1 MRKFLLS
8 IAVALVASVQGLA
21 IPALPTPFAVTQPD
35 GSQLTVRLHGDEY
48 YNYYTTLDGYTVVK
62 NDAGYYVYAQKNGG
76 VLAPTAVVAR
86 PQAERSAADQALLS
100 TLGKNL
106 IDDTRSSA
114 SRKARAQ
121 RDRAMKASAFDYSKF
136 RGLVVLVQFNDCKF
150 SRSDAAD
157 FYEKMINQ
165 ENYTGYTNEDG
176 SRSTYGAFTGSVR
189 DYFRDNSMGKFN
201 PHFDVVGPVTVNLSV
216 DSPQGTQ
223 NMSPLLAQSL
233 KQLKGKVNFA
243 DYDTDDDGYVDMVYF
258 IFAGVGSNTGEA
270 PNHVWPHASYY
281 SYPIGGKTIGRYAC
295 SCEFYS
301 ARQGI
306 LDGIGTICHEFSHVL
321 GLEDLYDTD
330 YSGSGG
336 ESVTPGTWEIMS
348 GGSYNNYAR
357 TPAGYSAYDRYSLGF
372 CTPKVVNAPGTYTLP
387 AFNSGNEALIL
398 KTPTANE
405 FFIMENRQLE
415 GWDAYCPGHGM
426 LINHV
431 DSTNVSVWTSNQV
444 NCKPEHNYY
453 KFMPAGGASQ
463 SSASDPFPGTGAV
476 TMITNATEPN
486 LLSWAQESCPYI
498 ITNIAEEDGNITLK
512 IANDAVIGDV
522 EDFEDMAATTATSLA
537 DVQGKY
543 ATWSFTKCNVTAPGS
558 GKASGE
564 HSVAMK
570 LPSAITS
577 GDTYYDAYQVSFKVF
592 NPLSMTV
599 KYTLS
604 TSTDGGATWTNAASA
619 TGETT
624 QTVSGNGTH
633 MLYWVVNTKQDTPTR
648 YRVILTTGSKTSAVY
663 LDDFTLYY
671 TGKRAGSATG
681 DINGDGVVNVTDVT
695 ALINVILGSASYDAS
710 LCDINGDGTIN
721 VTDVTALLNLILAAE

>member
-1 MRKFLLS
+1 MKKFLLS
-8 IAVALVASVQGLA
+8 IAVALAASIQGLA

-35 GSQLTVRLHGDEY
+35 GTQLTVRLHGDEY

-62 NDAGYYVYAQKNGG
+62 NDAGYYVYAQKSGG
-76 VLAPTAVVAR
+76 MLAPTAVVAR
-86 PQAERSAADQALLS
+86 QQAERSAADQALLA

-106 IDDTRSSA
+106 IDDSRTTA

-121 RDRAMKASAFDYSKF
+121 RDRAMKASRFDYSKF

-157 FYEKMINQ
+157 FYDKMINQ

-176 SRSTYGAFTGSVR
+176 SVSSYGSFTGSVR
-189 DYFRDNSMGKFN
+189 DYFRTNSMGNFN
-201 PHFDVVGPVTVNLSV
+201 PHFDVVGPVTVDLSV
-216 DSPQGTQ
+216 DSPRGSQ

-233 KQLKGKVNFA
+233 KQLRGKVTFS

-301 ARQGI
+301 ARNGI

-336 ESVTPGTWEIMS
+336 ESVTPGTWEVMS

-357 TPAGYSAYDRYSLGF
+357 TPAGYSAYDRYALGF

-387 AFNSGNEALIL
+387 PFNSGNEALIL
-398 KTPTANE
+398 RTPTANE
-405 FFIMENRQLE
+405 YFIMENRQQE
-415 GWDAYCPGHGM
+415 GWDAYCEGHGM
-426 LINHV
+426 LVYHV
-431 DSTNVSVWTSNQV
+431 DSTDASVWTSNQV
-444 NCKPEHNYY
+444 NCSPKHNYY

-476 TMITNATEPN
+476 SMITNATEPN
-486 LLSWAQESCPYI
+486 LLSWAQDNCPYI
-498 ITNIAEEDGNITLK
+498 ITSIAEDEGNITLK
-512 IANDAVIGDV
+512 VKKDAVIGDV
-522 EDFEDMAATTATSLA
+522 EDFEGMAATTATGLT

-558 GKASGE
+558 DKASGE

-592 NPLSMTV
+592 NPLSMAV

-624 QTVSGNGTH
+624 QTVSSNGTH
-633 MLYWVVNTKQDTPTR
+633 VLYWVVNTKQDTPTR
-648 YRVILTTGSKTSAVY
+648 YRAIMTTGSKTSAAY

-671 TGKRAGSATG
+671 TGKRGGEAKG
-681 DINGDGVVNVTDVT
+681 DINGDGTVNVTDVT

-721 VTDVTALLNLILAAE
+721 VTDVTALLNIILAAD

>member
-86 PQAERSAADQALLS
+86 PQAERSAADLALLS

-189 DYFRDNSMGKFN
+189 DYFSDNSMGKFN
-201 PHFDVVGPVTVNLSV
+201 PRFDVVGPVTVNLSV
-216 DSPQGTQ
+216 DSPRGSE

-243 DYDTDDDGYVDMVYF
+243 DYDTDNDGYVDMVYF

-301 ARQGI
+301 VRQGI

-321 GLEDLYDTD
+321 GLADLYDTD

-348 GGSYNNYAR
+348 GGA
-357 TPAGYSAYDRYSLGF
+357 T
-372 CTPKVVNAPGTYTLP
+372 TT
-387 AFNSGNEALIL
+387 
-398 KTPTANE
+398 
-405 FFIMENRQLE
+405 
-415 GWDAYCPGHGM
+415 
-426 LINHV
+426 
-431 DSTNVSVWTSNQV
+431 
-444 NCKPEHNYY
+444 
-453 KFMPAGGASQ
+453 MPALQ
-463 SSASDPFPGTGAV
+463 P
-476 TMITNATEPN
+476 ATRP
-486 LLSWAQESCPYI
+486 
-498 ITNIAEEDGNITLK
+498 
-512 IANDAVIGDV
+512 
-522 EDFEDMAATTATSLA
+522 TTAIR
-537 DVQGKY
+537 
-543 ATWSFTKCNVTAPGS
+543 W
-558 GKASGE
+558 ASA
-564 HSVAMK
+564 H
-570 LPSAITS
+570 PR
-577 GDTYYDAYQVSFKVF
+577 
-592 NPLSMTV
+592 
-599 KYTLS
+599 LS
-604 TSTDGGATWTNAASA
+604 TPRAPIRCRPSTRATRPSFSRHPRPMSSSSWRTASSRAGTPIARA
-619 TGETT
+619 TACSSTT
-624 QTVSGNGTH
+624 S
-633 MLYWVVNTKQDTPTR
+633 TR
-648 YRVILTTGSKTSAVY
+648 PTSAC
-663 LDDFTLYY
+663 
-671 TGKRAGSATG
+671 GPATR
-681 DINGDGVVNVTDVT
+681 
-695 ALINVILGSASYDAS
+695 
-710 LCDINGDGTIN
+710 
-721 VTDVTALLNLILAAE
+721 

>member
-86 PQAERSAADQALLS
+86 PQAERSAADLALLS

-201 PHFDVVGPVTVNLSV
+201 PRFDVVGPVTVNLSV
-216 DSPQGTQ
+216 DSPRGSEK
-223 NMSPLLAQSL
+223 MSPLLAQSL

-243 DYDTDDDGYVDMVYF
+243 DYDTDNDGYVDMVYF

-330 YSGSGG
+330 YSANGG
-336 ESVTPGTWEIMS
+336 ESVTQGTWEIMS
-348 GGSYNNYAR
+348 GGA
-357 TPAGYSAYDRYSLGF
+357 T
-372 CTPKVVNAPGTYTLP
+372 TT
-387 AFNSGNEALIL
+387 
-398 KTPTANE
+398 
-405 FFIMENRQLE
+405 
-415 GWDAYCPGHGM
+415 
-426 LINHV
+426 
-431 DSTNVSVWTSNQV
+431 
-444 NCKPEHNYY
+444 
-453 KFMPAGGASQ
+453 MPA
-463 SSASDPFPGTGAV
+463 PRP
-476 TMITNATEPN
+476 ATRP
-486 LLSWAQESCPYI
+486 
-498 ITNIAEEDGNITLK
+498 
-512 IANDAVIGDV
+512 
-522 EDFEDMAATTATSLA
+522 TTAIR
-537 DVQGKY
+537 
-543 ATWSFTKCNVTAPGS
+543 W
-558 GKASGE
+558 ASA
-564 HSVAMK
+564 H
-570 LPSAITS
+570 PR
-577 GDTYYDAYQVSFKVF
+577 
-592 NPLSMTV
+592 
-599 KYTLS
+599 LS
-604 TSTDGGATWTNAASA
+604 TPRAPIRCRHSTRATRPSSSRHPRPMSSSSWRTASSRAGTPIARA
-619 TGETT
+619 TACSSTT
-624 QTVSGNGTH
+624 S
-633 MLYWVVNTKQDTPTR
+633 TR
-648 YRVILTTGSKTSAVY
+648 PTSAC
-663 LDDFTLYY
+663 
-671 TGKRAGSATG
+671 GPATR
-681 DINGDGVVNVTDVT
+681 
-695 ALINVILGSASYDAS
+695 
-710 LCDINGDGTIN
+710 
-721 VTDVTALLNLILAAE
+721 

>member
-216 DSPQGTQ
+216 DSPRGTE

-301 ARQGI
+301 AREGI

-321 GLEDLYDTD
+321 GLDDHYDVDYATSGYSSHPNHWDL
-330 YSGSGG
+330 
-336 ESVTPGTWEIMS
+336 MAA
-348 GGSYNNYAR
+348 GSYNGESR
-357 TPAGYSAYDRYSLGF
+357 TPAGYNLYERWALGWS
-372 CTPKVVNAPGTYTLP
+372 TPQVVESRGVRKVYPLQESNAGYRI
-387 AFNSGNEALIL
+387 NSQLTDEYFLI
-398 KTPTANE
+398 
-405 FFIMENRQLE
+405 ENRQATR
-415 GWDAYCPGHGM
+415 WDAALPGNG
-426 LINHV
+426 LLVWRV
-431 DSTNVSVWTSNQV
+431 DSTSATAWTSNKV
-444 NCKPEHNYY
+444 NNNPDHNY
-453 KFMPAGGASQ
+453 F
-463 SSASDPFPGTGAV
+463 
-476 TMITNATEPN
+476 
-486 LLSWAQESCPYI
+486 
-498 ITNIAEEDGNITLK
+498 
-512 IANDAVIGDV
+512 
-522 EDFEDMAATTATSLA
+522 
-537 DVQGKY
+537 
-543 ATWSFTKCNVTAPGS
+543 
-558 GKASGE
+558 
-564 HSVAMK
+564 
-570 LPSAITS
+570 
-577 GDTYYDAYQVSFKVF
+577 
-592 NPLSMTV
+592 
-599 KYTLS
+599 
-604 TSTDGGATWTNAASA
+604 
-619 TGETT
+619 
-624 QTVSGNGTH
+624 
-633 MLYWVVNTKQDTPTR
+633 
-648 YRVILTTGSKTSAVY
+648 
-663 LDDFTLYY
+663 
-671 TGKRAGSATG
+671 
-681 DINGDGVVNVTDVT
+681 
-695 ALINVILGSASYDAS
+695 
-710 LCDINGDGTIN
+710 
-721 VTDVTALLNLILAAE
+721 

>member
-1 MRKFLLS
+1 MKNLFTLLLL
-8 IAVALVASVQGLA
+8 AVSVLTARA
-21 IPALPTPFAVTQPD
+21 IPAFPYPQTITQPD
-35 GSQLTVRLHGDEY
+35 GSSVTIVMHGDENF
-48 YNYYTTLDGYTVVK
+48 NYATTIDGYTVTWNQEGCVVYAK
-62 NDAGYYVYAQKNGG
+62 IENNEIKPTGIVAHDAGSR
-76 VLAPTAVVAR
+76 TASDK
-86 PQAERSAADQALLS
+86 EYLRSVGKTALPATGSIEAA
-100 TLGKNL
+100 
-106 IDDTRSSA
+106 IA
-114 SRKARAQ
+114 SRKAPRHKLSTW
-121 RDRAMKASAFDYSKF
+121 DISKF
-136 RGLVVLVQFNDCKF
+136 HGLVVLVQFKDRPFLYSNTRELF
-150 SRSDAAD
+150 NN
-157 FYEKMINQ
+157 MINGDG
-165 ENYTGYTNEDG
+165 YTGYYD
-176 SRSTYGAFTGSVR
+176 SIHSKQVDCTGSVH
-189 DYFRDNSMGKFN
+189 DYFNENSKGNFA
-201 PHFDVVGPVTVNLSV
+201 PYFDVVGPVVVDYAQTSPQQANYASSIFTAALKQV
-216 DSPQGTQ
+216 DSTVDY
-223 NMSPLLAQSL
+223 S
-233 KQLKGKVNFA
+233 K
-243 DYDTDDDGYVDMVYF
+243 YDTNGDGVVDMVYF
-258 IFAGVGSNTGEA
+258 IVSGGGSHAGNNSRYL
-270 PNHVWPHASYY
+270 WPHASIF
-281 SYPIGGKTIGRYAC
+281 SGLRLDGVSFGRYAC
-295 SCEFYS
+295 STELYGLES
-301 ARQGI
+301 QKQ

-336 ESVTPGTWEIMS
+336 ESVTQGTWEIMS
-348 GGSYNNYAR
+348 GGGYNNYAR

-522 EDFEDMAATTATSLA
+522 EDFEEMAATTATNLA

-624 QTVSGNGTH
+624 QAVSGNGTH
-633 MLYWVVNTKQDTPTR
+633 VLYWVVNTKQDTPTR
-648 YRVILTTGSKTSAVY
+648 YRVILSTGSKTSAVY

-671 TGKRAGSATG
+671 RSATG

>member
-1 MRKFLLS
+1 
-8 IAVALVASVQGLA
+8 
-21 IPALPTPFAVTQPD
+21 
-35 GSQLTVRLHGDEY
+35 
-48 YNYYTTLDGYTVVK
+48 
-62 NDAGYYVYAQKNGG
+62 
-76 VLAPTAVVAR
+76 
-86 PQAERSAADQALLS
+86 
-100 TLGKNL
+100 
-106 IDDTRSSA
+106 
-114 SRKARAQ
+114 
-121 RDRAMKASAFDYSKF
+121 
-136 RGLVVLVQFNDCKF
+136 
-150 SRSDAAD
+150 
-157 FYEKMINQ
+157 
-165 ENYTGYTNEDG
+165 
-176 SRSTYGAFTGSVR
+176 
-189 DYFRDNSMGKFN
+189 
-201 PHFDVVGPVTVNLSV
+201 
-216 DSPQGTQ
+216 
-223 NMSPLLAQSL
+223 
-233 KQLKGKVNFA
+233 
-243 DYDTDDDGYVDMVYF
+243 
-258 IFAGVGSNTGEA
+258 
-270 PNHVWPHASYY
+270 
-281 SYPIGGKTIGRYAC
+281 
-295 SCEFYS
+295 
-301 ARQGI
+301 
-306 LDGIGTICHEFSHVL
+306 
-321 GLEDLYDTD
+321 
-330 YSGSGG
+330 
-336 ESVTPGTWEIMS
+336 
-348 GGSYNNYAR
+348 
-357 TPAGYSAYDRYSLGF
+357 
-372 CTPKVVNAPGTYTLP
+372 
-387 AFNSGNEALIL
+387 
-398 KTPTANE
+398 
-405 FFIMENRQLE
+405 MENRQLE

-444 NCKPEHNYY
+444 NCNPEHNYY

-486 LLSWAQESCPYI
+486 LLSWAQEHCPYI
-498 ITNIAEEDGNITLK
+498 ITNIAEKDGNITLK
-512 IANDAVIGDV
+512 IANDTVIGDV

-624 QTVSGNGTH
+624 QAVSGNGTH
-633 MLYWVVNTKQDTPTR
+633 VLYWVVNTKQDTPTR
-648 YRVILTTGSKTSAVY
+648 YRVILSTGSKTSAVY

-671 TGKRAGSATG
+671 RSATG